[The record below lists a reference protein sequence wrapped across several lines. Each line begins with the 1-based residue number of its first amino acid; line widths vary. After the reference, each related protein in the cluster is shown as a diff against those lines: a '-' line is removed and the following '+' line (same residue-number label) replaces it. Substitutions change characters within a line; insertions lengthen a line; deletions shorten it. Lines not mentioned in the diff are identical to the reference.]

1 MPQEQAYDVIY
12 RHALANKDGAVAFGT
27 TTGNL
32 YVSDDGGEGW
42 TAVANN
48 LPPIYSV
55 RFA

>member
-1 MPQEQAYDVIY
+1 MDEAYDVIY